1 LRAATLDRRD
11 ERTVRFEGVGTKTER
26 EDSGCDRKMRSGNSG
41 QAEETR
47 KTEGRRVGREGEED
61 ANMRRE
67 RSNGSD
73 KKR

>member
-1 LRAATLDRRD
+1 
-11 ERTVRFEGVGTKTER
+11 
-26 EDSGCDRKMRSGNSG
+26 MRSGNSG

-47 KTEGRRVGREGEED
+47 KTEGRRVAREGEED